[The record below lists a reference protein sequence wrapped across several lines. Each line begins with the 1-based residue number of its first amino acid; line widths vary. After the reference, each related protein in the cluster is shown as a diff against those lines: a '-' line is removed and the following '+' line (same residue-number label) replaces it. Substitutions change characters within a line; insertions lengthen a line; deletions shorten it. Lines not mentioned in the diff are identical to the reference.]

1 MMFYFIV
8 GFLIGSVLCYV
19 AMLSKIEVL
28 KNDNKKLWI
37 ALLRTV
43 RIASFM
49 ESVKNV
55 GAEVKK

>member
-1 MMFYFIV
+1 MFYFIV
-8 GFLIGSVLCYV
+8 GFLIGPVLCCAV
-19 AMLSKIEVL
+19 MLSKIEEL
-28 KNDNKKLWI
+28 KNDNEKLWI

>member
-8 GFLIGSVLCYV
+8 GFLIGSVQCYV
-19 AMLSKIEVL
+19 AMLSKIEEL
-28 KNDNKKLWI
+28 KNDNEKLWI

>member
-1 MMFYFIV
+1 
-8 GFLIGSVLCYV
+8 
-19 AMLSKIEVL
+19 MLSKIEEL
-28 KNDNKKLWI
+28 KNDNEKLWI

>member
-8 GFLIGSVLCYV
+8 GFLIGSVLCCAV
-19 AMLSKIEVL
+19 MLSKIEEL
-28 KNDNKKLWI
+28 KNDNEKLWI

>member
-1 MMFYFIV
+1 MMIYFMI

-19 AMLSKIEVL
+19 VMLDKIEEL
-28 KNDNKKLWI
+28 KMDHEKLWI

-43 RIASFM
+43 RMASFM

>member
-1 MMFYFIV
+1 MMIYFMI

-19 AMLSKIEVL
+19 VMLDKIEEL
-28 KNDNKKLWI
+28 KMDNEKLWI

-43 RIASFM
+43 LMASFM

>member
-1 MMFYFIV
+1 MIYFMI

-19 AMLSKIEVL
+19 VMLDKIEEL
-28 KNDNKKLWI
+28 KNDNEKLWI

-43 RIASFM
+43 CMASFM

-55 GAEVKK
+55 GTEVKK

>member
-8 GFLIGSVLCYV
+8 GFLIGSVLCCTV
-19 AMLSKIEVL
+19 MLSKIEEL
-28 KNDNKKLWI
+28 KNDNEKLWI

-43 RIASFM
+43 RIAFFM